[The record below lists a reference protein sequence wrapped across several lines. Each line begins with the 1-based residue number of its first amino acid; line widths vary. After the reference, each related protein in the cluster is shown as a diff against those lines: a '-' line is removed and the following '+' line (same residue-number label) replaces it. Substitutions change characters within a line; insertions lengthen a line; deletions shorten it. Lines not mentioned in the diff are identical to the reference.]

1 MALQYPG
8 ISYLKGYDGKISDIL
23 DQWLTGVEAGRNDR
37 DEANAGDLIAKLFS
51 AQGGSQQPLGG
62 TPLNAAGM
70 GNDGIV
76 NGSHQAV
83 ANAEDPMLASY
94 FANTRRAESGGN
106 DSARNPNSSAT
117 GRYQFI
123 DSTWQGLMDSHPELG
138 LTPDGRNDPA
148 QQERAMK
155 AFTMDNARQL
165 KGAGV
170 GINPG
175 SLYAAHFLGAGG
187 ASKVL
192 AADPNTP
199 VASLVGPEVVQANPQ
214 LANMTVGQFQE
225 WAASKGGNGSGGY
238 AGPAG
243 NGGAPTGGKLN
254 AELMSQLFNNRATRP
269 LAIELMKSVSAGQN
283 AKPIEI
289 NNRLVDPY
297 TGQVIQDFS
306 DEQKPLTDLA
316 KLKADL
322 EGGRITQA
330 QYDAAVAKETAI
342 GGGTT
347 LKVNQATGEV
357 EFQQGGSSDMPK
369 LTEGQSK
376 DAFYYIRGAGAN
388 DALTENE
395 ESLTSLKD
403 TVVNGI
409 PLAGNYFTSDG
420 FKNASRDGKEFLAA
434 VLRKDSGGA
443 ITSDEWSYYGPMYLP
458 APGDSADQLAR
469 KRDARQRAMDALK
482 ATAGPGSIVIDEFER
497 GRAPE
502 TGNAGGE
509 SADTPKGGRP
519 IKTIGG
525 KTYYQDE
532 AGDWYEQ

>member
-238 AGPAG
+238 AGPTL
-243 NGGAPTGGKLN
+243 PTPTTGGIDPQLVK
-254 AELMSQLFNNRATRP
+254 ELFANRATRP
-269 LAIELMKSVSAGQN
+269 LVAELFKNQSAGQVSPTSDMQNYQFAQANPGFAEFINGNGSAAAN
-283 AKPIEI
+283 APAEVQTYLFYREQAMAAGETPVSFLEFKTALKEKP
-289 NNRLVDPY
+289 
-297 TGQVIQDFS
+297 
-306 DEQKPLTDLA
+306 
-316 KLKADL
+316 
-322 EGGRITQA
+322 EGGVPNATIAKEIFEADEGAQAGESVIGALDTALTLNKTAWDGPAADFGTQA
-330 QYDAAVAKETAI
+330 GALFGDKNSVDTQQ
-342 GGGTT
+342 
-347 LKVNQATGEV
+347 LKNVVIAQA
-357 EFQQGGSSDMPK
+357 
-369 LTEGQSK
+369 L
-376 DAFYYIRGAGAN
+376 
-388 DALTENE
+388 
-395 ESLTSLKD
+395 
-403 TVVNGI
+403 
-409 PLAGNYFTSDG
+409 
-420 FKNASRDGKEFLAA
+420 
-434 VLRKDSGGA
+434 
-443 ITSDEWSYYGPMYLP
+443 
-458 APGDSADQLAR
+458 DQ
-469 KRDARQRAMDALK
+469 LK
-482 ATAGPGSIVIDEFER
+482 ATFGGMPTEGERKILLDIQGSVTQPREVRERIFTRAKEAAERRIKFNKDKAAGLRNGEYFDEGYSPVTPAGPSA
-497 GRAPE
+497 APTTE
-502 TGNAGGE
+502 DILKKYGL
-509 SADTPKGGRP
+509 
-519 IKTIGG
+519 
-525 KTYYQDE
+525 
-532 AGDWYEQ
+532 

>member
-238 AGPAG
+238 AGPTL
-243 NGGAPTGGKLN
+243 PTPTTGGIDPQLVK
-254 AELMSQLFNNRATRP
+254 ELFANRATRP
-269 LAIELMKSVSAGQN
+269 LVADLFKNQTAANKPTDDIAEYTFALGQGYRGTFEEWQKTNKAGVTVN
-283 AKPIEI
+283 TGDNSGAFAK
-289 NNRLVDPY
+289 
-297 TGQVIQDFS
+297 
-306 DEQKPLTDLA
+306 
-316 KLKADL
+316 KADETAATRMSDYVTAGNDATNFVGDLQTLGAISQNL
-322 EGGRITQA
+322 ETGKGAEVLAALGPFAEMAGIDIAGLGEAQA
-330 QYDAAVAKETAI
+330 YDAIISRMAPAMRIPGSGA
-342 GGGTT
+342 
-347 LKVNQATGEV
+347 
-357 EFQQGGSSDMPK
+357 SSD
-369 LTEGQSK
+369 
-376 DAFYYIRGAGAN
+376 F
-388 DALTENE
+388 
-395 ESLTSLKD
+395 
-403 TVVNGI
+403 
-409 PLAGNYFTSDG
+409 
-420 FKNASRDGKEFLAA
+420 
-434 VLRKDSGGA
+434 
-443 ITSDEWSYYGPMYLP
+443 
-458 APGDSADQLAR
+458 
-469 KRDARQRAMDALK
+469 DARQFLKSLPALGK
-482 ATAGPGSIVIDEFER
+482 SPEGNQIVIDTFQGIQQRKIAAAEIAQQALTNQITWQEADKQIAAL
-497 GRAPE
+497 GDPY
-502 TGNAGGE
+502 
-509 SADTPKGGRP
+509 SAFNEYRRRVETPKSDAP
-519 IKTIGG
+519 AA
-525 KTYYQDE
+525 E
-532 AGDWYEQ
+532 ANDQQMPASYDGDPALWQYLTPEEKALWR